1 VEILQGRYGGGMS
14 KEIAKGFLEDL
25 FAEHKNK
32 KINVMWGGDGLFR
45 CRVDVRDAEGRFI
58 TLSKFL
64 VVKTTGE
71 NAPYL
76 VDTELSDPVEGE
88 NDFSLKGGRML

>member
-1 VEILQGRYGGGMS
+1 MS

-25 FAEHKNK
+25 FEEHRNK
-32 KINVMWGGDGLFR
+32 KINIMWDREGLFR
-45 CRVDVRDAEGRFI
+45 CRVDVRDEKGHFI

-64 VVKTTGE
+64 LVETTGE

-76 VDTELSDPVEGE
+76 VDTELSDPIEGE
-88 NDFSLKGGRML
+88 NDFSLKGGRLL